1 MRDALDALWEVSD
14 RVCSCGLCRW
24 HPLCQ
29 SIDAMAAIHMLTT
42 LVWVLI
48 AFRFIDPTQMV
59 GKVRVQKSS

>member
-1 MRDALDALWEVSD
+1 
-14 RVCSCGLCRW
+14 
-24 HPLCQ
+24 
-29 SIDAMAAIHMLTT
+29 MAAIHMLTT